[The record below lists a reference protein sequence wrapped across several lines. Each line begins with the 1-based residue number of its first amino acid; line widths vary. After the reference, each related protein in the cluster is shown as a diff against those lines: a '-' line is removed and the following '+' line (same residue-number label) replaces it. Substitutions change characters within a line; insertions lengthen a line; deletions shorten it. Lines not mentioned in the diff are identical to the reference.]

1 MGVEK
6 NIIMK
11 QFNGTDYDILYPKT
25 TADQIS
31 GVMPIASGGTNGS
44 TAPSSMNNLVS
55 GLSQITRASN
65 DLFPFKDVSGNTG
78 GSVTLANL
86 AIALGNN
93 GVITS
98 SNLAAQASALGF
110 AKIQT
115 GSYVGTG
122 TYGSS
127 APCSLTFDFVPKLV
141 IIQGTGTA
149 SSISNDYKIVALNGI
164 NTASSLFFEN
174 LNTNVGWFLMVA
186 ITWNGNTMQWYA
198 LDGYQDV
205 KASSSSQLNSNNNT
219 YYYIALG

>member
-25 TADQIS
+25 IASQIPDVYSKTEVLTSETLTKYGLTADKLPNDVFQQIKVLIDNVQD
-31 GVMPIASGGTNGS
+31 GVDSRT
-44 TAPSSMNNLVS
+44 
-55 GLSQITRASN
+55 
-65 DLFPFKDVSGNTG
+65 
-78 GSVTLANL
+78 
-86 AIALGNN
+86 
-93 GVITS
+93 
-98 SNLAAQASALGF
+98 
-110 AKIQT
+110 KIQT

-149 SSISNDYKIVALNGI
+149 SSISDDYKIVALNGI
-164 NTASSLFFEN
+164 NTASSRFFEN

-186 ITWNGNTMQWYA
+186 VTWNGNTMQWYA
-198 LDGYQDV
+198 LDGYHDV

>member
-25 TADQIS
+25 IASQIPDVYSKTEVLTSETLTKYGLTADKLPNDVFQQIKVLIDNVQD
-31 GVMPIASGGTNGS
+31 GVDS
-44 TAPSSMNNLVS
+44 
-55 GLSQITRASN
+55 R
-65 DLFPFKDVSGNTG
+65 
-78 GSVTLANL
+78 
-86 AIALGNN
+86 
-93 GVITS
+93 
-98 SNLAAQASALGF
+98 

-198 LDGYQDV
+198 LDGYHDA

>member
-11 QFNGTDYDILYPKT
+11 QFNGTDYDTLYPKT
-25 TADQIS
+25 IASQIPDVYSKTEVLTSETLTKYGLTADKLPNDVFQQIKVLIDNVQD
-31 GVMPIASGGTNGS
+31 GVDSRT
-44 TAPSSMNNLVS
+44 
-55 GLSQITRASN
+55 
-65 DLFPFKDVSGNTG
+65 
-78 GSVTLANL
+78 
-86 AIALGNN
+86 
-93 GVITS
+93 
-98 SNLAAQASALGF
+98 
-110 AKIQT
+110 KIQT

-149 SSISNDYKIVALNGI
+149 SSISDDYKIVALNGI
-164 NTASSLFFEN
+164 NTASSRFFEN

-186 ITWNGNTMQWYA
+186 VTWNGNTMQWYA
-198 LDGYQDV
+198 LDGYHDV

>member
-6 NIIMK
+6 TIIMK

-25 TADQIS
+25 IASQIPDVYSKTEVLTSETLTKYGLTADKLPNDVFQQIKVLIDNVQD
-31 GVMPIASGGTNGS
+31 GVDSRT
-44 TAPSSMNNLVS
+44 
-55 GLSQITRASN
+55 
-65 DLFPFKDVSGNTG
+65 
-78 GSVTLANL
+78 
-86 AIALGNN
+86 
-93 GVITS
+93 
-98 SNLAAQASALGF
+98 
-110 AKIQT
+110 KIQT

-141 IIQGTGTA
+141 IIQGTGEA

-174 LNTNVGWFLMVA
+174 LNVNVGWFLMVA

>member
-11 QFNGTDYDILYPKT
+11 QFNGTDYDTLYPKT
-25 TADQIS
+25 IASQIPDVYSKTEVLTSETLTKYGLTADKLPNDVFQQIKVLIDNVQD
-31 GVMPIASGGTNGS
+31 GVDSRT
-44 TAPSSMNNLVS
+44 
-55 GLSQITRASN
+55 
-65 DLFPFKDVSGNTG
+65 
-78 GSVTLANL
+78 
-86 AIALGNN
+86 
-93 GVITS
+93 
-98 SNLAAQASALGF
+98 
-110 AKIQT
+110 KIQT

-141 IIQGTGTA
+141 IIQGTGEA

-198 LDGYQDV
+198 LDSYHEV